1 MSRLK
6 QNALAIDSPG
16 NFPHVRLRRN
26 RQHKWLRRLVAET
39 TLSVDDLIQPVF
51 VCAPGDQREIP
62 SMPGIRRYSVTEVVE
77 YAKTLQQKGIPAL
90 ALFPYYGPK
99 QRREN
104 VIELLQDTNLLCQA
118 VQHVKRAVPDLGL
131 IVDVALDPYTTHG
144 QDGIVRDG
152 EIINDETVEVISQYA
167 VLLAQMGADIIAPS
181 EMMDGR
187 VGAIRKALDE
197 SGYQDVGI
205 MSYAAKYSSAFYGPF
220 RDAVGSKTCL
230 GQADKH
236 TYQMDSANTDEAL
249 REVALDLAEGADT
262 VMVKPGLPY
271 LDIVHRI
278 KTEFRVP
285 TFVYNISGE
294 YAMLKAAAQAG
305 WLDYDACVLE
315 VLLAFKRAGAD
326 GILTYAACDAADLL
340 RNQEL

>member
-1 MSRLK
+1 MHTNK
-6 QNALAIDSPG
+6 TKTNMTIDSPG

-26 RQHKWLRRLVAET
+26 RCHKWLRRLVAET

-51 VCAPGDQREIP
+51 VCAEDDQREIA
-62 SMPGIRRYSVTEVVE
+62 SMPGIKRYSVAEVVE
-77 YAKTLQQKGIPAL
+77 YAKILQQKGIPAV
-90 ALFPYYGPK
+90 ALFPYYGPA

-104 VIELLQDTNLLCQA
+104 VIELLMRENLLCQA
-118 VQHVKRAVPDLGL
+118 TKEVKRAVPELGI

-144 QDGIVRDG
+144 QDGIIRDG
-152 EIINDETVEVISQYA
+152 QIINDETVAVISEYA
-167 VLLAQMGADIIAPS
+167 ILLAEMGADIIAPS

-187 VGAIRKALDE
+187 VGAIRRSLD
-197 SGYQDVGI
+197 GKGFQDVGI

-230 GQADKH
+230 GKADKH
-236 TYQMDSANTDEAL
+236 TYQMDPANTNEAL
-249 REVALDLAEGADT
+249 REVALDLAEGADS

-271 LDIVHRI
+271 LDIVYRI
-278 KTEFRVP
+278 KSEFRVP
-285 TFVYNISGE
+285 TFVYHISGE
-294 YAMLKAAAQAG
+294 YAMLRAAAKEG

-326 GILTYAACDAADLL
+326 GILTYTASDAADLL
-340 RNQEL
+340 EAM